1 MRRSEIERDIILWK
15 RRSQQLLG
23 RLTAFTPP
31 SEFYRRCLHTI
42 FFFGHLM
49 FLSPYAR
56 TRTYHAIVSLRVYR
70 SIKGEITYRAVF
82 GKLKT
87 GSKVQG

>member
-1 MRRSEIERDIILWK
+1 
-15 RRSQQLLG
+15 
-23 RLTAFTPP
+23 
-31 SEFYRRCLHTI
+31 
-42 FFFGHLM
+42 M